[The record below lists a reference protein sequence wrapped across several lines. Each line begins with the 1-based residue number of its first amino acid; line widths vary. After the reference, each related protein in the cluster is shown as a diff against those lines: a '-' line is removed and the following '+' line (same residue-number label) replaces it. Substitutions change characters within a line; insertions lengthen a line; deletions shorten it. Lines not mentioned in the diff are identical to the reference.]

1 VAADSLVVV
10 DLAAAAAPLARTA
23 PDPAEWTVHKGGS
36 GADTH
41 AIVRE
46 GVVGVGHRVD
56 NAPYF
61 DVHHSRADTFEKVDP
76 DHLARNVAAI
86 AGLIYTVAES
96 PVRPGSLPA
105 DNHSTGGH

>member
-1 VAADSLVVV
+1 M
-10 DLAAAAAPLARTA
+10 
-23 PDPAEWTVHKGGS
+23 
-36 GADTH
+36 
-41 AIVRE
+41 
-46 GVVGVGHRVD
+46 D
-56 NAPYF
+56 NTPYF